1 MGKISQE
8 KLIGLVKI
16 GENEKSVFSNRLL
29 AHYIGVWLISMGYK
43 DIETRKRFIMNV
55 QYIFPEEKES
65 IGDVASIVYGKL
77 FQGYLPETLQ
87 LKVLLELCKRGW

>member
-1 MGKISQE
+1 
-8 KLIGLVKI
+8 
-16 GENEKSVFSNRLL
+16 
-29 AHYIGVWLISMGYK
+29 
-43 DIETRKRFIMNV
+43 MNV

-65 IGDVASIVYGKL
+65 IGDVASIVYDKL